1 MFDTSCTCARR
12 RRTRRRPPPGTAAAA
27 GSADVARDVAR
38 TVHYAVDESSLRTLR
53 VLEGKLE
60 SARAALEAETEPA
73 KCRDWLAF
81 LDDVH
86 ASMRALRP

>member
-1 MFDTSCTCARR
+1 MGCAS
-12 RRTRRRPPPGTAAAA
+12 
-27 GSADVARDVAR
+27 SAPARDDAR
-38 TVHYAVDESSLRTLR
+38 TVRDAIDESSLRTLR